1 MTEREAF
8 DRVVEILRPYVKDT
22 AALAA
27 VGPGTDILQG
37 LKVNSARLVD
47 VILAIEDTFNVEVS
61 DEEVDDVVTVGDVV
75 KMILGKQGGARAA
88 AGS

>member
-1 MTEREAF
+1 M
-8 DRVVEILRPYVKDT
+8 VEILRPYVKDT
-22 AALAA
+22 AALAN
-27 VGPGTDILQG
+27 VGPSTDILQG

-75 KMILGKQGGARAA
+75 KMILNKQGGAQAA

>member
-1 MTEREAF
+1 MTEREVF
-8 DRVVEILRPYVKDT
+8 DQVVEILRPYVKDT

-27 VGPGTDILQG
+27 VGPDTDILQG

-47 VILAIEDTFNVEVS
+47 VILAIEDIFGAEVS
-61 DEEVDDVVTVGDVV
+61 DEEADEVVTVGDVV
-75 KMILGKQGGARAA
+75 KMIMRKQGGAQAA